1 MQDLFNLGM
10 EDGFDFLSE
19 KKARQND
26 GILRIDPKK
35 AADPK
40 EGVKVRVRFLPNLSK
55 DGKVGELALEK
66 IVNYVKIDSHPELT
80 GYYDSLK
87 NFGKKCPLYTLYFD
101 LLNSSDFLLKE
112 NAKCIKRNQK
122 YYSYVQILE
131 HDLEPE
137 LVGKIMIFAFGVKIK
152 EKINEERTGALT
164 GEKVNVYDLAN
175 GKDFI
180 IRAKIVGGF
189 TNYDSSSFS
198 PKNTP
203 IQIPNAEGV
212 LTKVPVTV
220 DEETGKNVIA
230 DKAKAKIKEYLLERD
245 CDIETHKAVEWT
257 QETYDKVNQIEAV
270 LKNKHIQAA
279 NNAIS
284 NKSSVD
290 RDTFFDEE
298 KPSAR
303 PVTKAA
309 PQEEEEDDF
318 FS

>member
-1 MQDLFNLGM
+1 M

-40 EGVKVRVRFLPNLSK
+40 EGVKVRVRFLPNFSA
-55 DGKVGELALEK
+55 DGKVGESALEK

-101 LLNSSDFLLKE
+101 LYNSNDFLLKE
-112 NAKCIKRNQK
+112 NSKCIKRNQK

-137 LVGKIMIFAFGVKIK
+137 LVGKIMIFSFGVKIK

-203 IQIPNAEGV
+203 IQIPNTEGV
-212 LTKVPVTV
+212 LTKVPFTV
-220 DEETGKNVIA
+220 DEETGKNIIA
-230 DKAKAKIKEYLLERD
+230 DKAKVKIKEYLLNRD
-245 CDIETHKAVEWT
+245 CDIDAHKAVEWT

-279 NNAIS
+279 NSAIN
-284 NKSSVD
+284 NKSVD

-298 KPSAR
+298 KSSKPATS
-303 PVTKAA
+303 TSKASK
-309 PQEEEEDDF
+309 EEDDDF